1 MASKASIL
9 ATGPQGGM
17 RTIVVTGAA
26 GLLGWHVSARLHAAN
41 CAARFHHQPEPFD
54 IIQLD
59 RAAFQD
65 DAILGKAVSKAASIL
80 HFAGVNRGTDV
91 EVGEGNVAI
100 ARRLADICRAQGAT
114 PHVVYANSTHAQGTS
129 VYGQAKRQ
137 AAEILA
143 GIGGGFTDMILPH
156 IFGECARP
164 NYNNVTATFIDKVIR
179 GETPNIDP
187 AGRVQLLHAGT
198 AAQAAIDAAMQ
209 GLQGEL
215 VPAPRPTEVPS
226 LFETLKRFHADYAA
240 NLLPDLSQP
249 FIRDLFNSYRAA
261 LYPRSFPRPL
271 QLHSDVRGTLFET
284 VKGGGGGQSF
294 ASWTQPGITRGNH
307 FHLHKVERF
316 LVLEGEA
323 IIRIRRVLG
332 GPVWEYRVS
341 GQEPAPVDM
350 PTLHTHSIENVGDR
364 PLLTLFWTHDL
375 FDPAA
380 PDTYFDPVLK
390 ESP

>member
-1 MASKASIL
+1 MANEANVPAERPHRLRK
-9 ATGPQGGM
+9 
-17 RTIVVTGAA
+17 IVVTGAA
-26 GLLGWHVSARLHAAN
+26 GLLGWHASARLHAAN
-41 CAARFHHQPEPFD
+41 CMARYRNETEPFE
-54 IIQLD
+54 IVQLD

-65 DAILGKAVSKAASIL
+65 DAVLSKAVSGSESVL
-80 HFAGVNRGTDV
+80 HFAGVNRGSDT
-91 EVGEGNVAI
+91 EIEGNVAI
-100 ARRLADICRAQGAT
+100 ARRLANICRAQGAT

-179 GETPNIDP
+179 EETPNVDP
-187 AGRVQLLHAGT
+187 AGRVQLLYAGT
-198 AAQAAIDAAMQ
+198 AAQVTIDAAMQ

-226 LFETLKRFHADYAA
+226 LFDTLRRFHADYAV

-261 LYPRSFPRPL
+261 LYPQSFPRPL
-271 QLHSDVRGTLFET
+271 RLHTDVRGTLFET

-307 FHLHKVERF
+307 FHLHKIERF

-332 GPVWEYRVS
+332 GPVWTYRVS
-341 GQEPAPVDM
+341 GRKPAPVDM
-350 PTLHTHSIENVGDR
+350 PTLHTHSIENVGNR